1 MPLVD
6 DGTGG
11 LTYQVI
17 GCAMKAHNALGPG
30 LKEEHYE
37 DALAIELSNAG
48 ISFERQKPVE
58 INLGESNVGVV
69 ILDLLVAEHLVVEVK
84 ARSWLLTNDEVG
96 QVITYLAATELSVG
110 LLINFGRRS
119 LEFKRVFPPKKIEE
133 FRNRINRYTV
143 GPKTPPDTTRRAP
156 ESP

>member
-1 MPLVD
+1 MPIVD

-30 LKEEHYE
+30 LKEVHYE

-48 ISFERQKPVE
+48 IPFERQKPVE

-69 ILDLLVAEHLVVEVK
+69 ILDLLVAEQLVVEVK
-84 ARSWLLTNDEVG
+84 ARSWLLTDDEIG

-110 LLINFGRRS
+110 LLINFGRKS
-119 LEFKRVFPPKKIEE
+119 LEFKRIFPPKKIEE
-133 FRNRINRYTV
+133 FRSRINRYTV
-143 GPKTPPDTTRRAP
+143 GPSIPEPISPKQKTL
-156 ESP
+156 